1 MNASLNEH
9 QSESHSHMMF
19 FAFSRAGDNY
29 RGGNNNGVFVLLS
42 RTQAGTGRAVK
53 EEQEEI
59 TRNHVHTFIPPLYTS
74 YLQGESRFMP
84 IVLPPLS
91 SATMD

>member
-74 YLQGESRFMP
+74 YLVCISLFGSGPFFLYVGSE
-84 IVLPPLS
+84 
-91 SATMD
+91 